1 MNHESFRN
9 IVGRGVND
17 RDSVGITTVSIN
29 NNKTRFDDVR
39 HNTQFGF
46 QDVYNQNTVLN
57 QESLRHSVG
66 GSVNNRDSV
75 VNTNTCINNNKRSLD
90 EVGNNI

>member
-1 MNHESFRN
+1 MNHELFRN
-9 IVGRGVND
+9 SVGCGVND

-29 NNKTRFDDVR
+29 NNKRRFVDVR
-39 HNTQFGF
+39 NNIQFGI

-57 QESLRHSVG
+57 QESLRNSVG